1 MTALATIQP
10 APVAIAIPE
19 ETTFDAWLDLGRDL
33 ATNRRQTDWMIGDWL
48 AHGQTHFA
56 DQIEM
61 EFLADRMGIAPKRLK
76 AVAQVAQ
83 AFPAHARDDTLS
95 VDHHAH
101 VAGLP
106 QADALEIL
114 RTAHDMHWTPE
125 ETRIAAVK
133 RKAIVEQP
141 KLLRDDPEYDELMA
155 IVRAWNRASRDV
167 RQQFADLMTE
177 SHLSMIEA

>member
-1 MTALATIQP
+1 MNALATIP
-10 APVAIAIPE
+10 DATVALSIPVG
-19 ETTFDAWLDLGRDL
+19 TSFDAWLSLGRDL

-48 AHGQTHFA
+48 AHGQAHFA

-61 EFLADRMGIAPKRLK
+61 EFLADSLGIAPKRLK
-76 AVAQVAQ
+76 TVATVAA
-83 AFPAHARDDTLS
+83 AFPAHARDDSLS

-133 RKAIVEQP
+133 RRAVVEQP

-155 IVRAWNRASRDV
+155 IVRAWNRAGRGV
-167 RQQFADLMTE
+167 RQQFADLMSE
-177 SHLSMIEA
+177 SHMGMIEG